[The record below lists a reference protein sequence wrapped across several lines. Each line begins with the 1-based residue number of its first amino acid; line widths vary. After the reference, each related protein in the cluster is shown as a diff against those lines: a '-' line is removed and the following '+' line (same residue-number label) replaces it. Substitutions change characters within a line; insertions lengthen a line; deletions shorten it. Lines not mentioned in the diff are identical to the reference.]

1 MVNDYGLRKGR
12 IAKPVDPTLR
22 PRKGK
27 LAECWACP
35 SLWVNYYSNKMEKV
49 ERKEIGGGSWSYLE
63 HQQSSL
69 YQAIKEFKLPILG

>member
-1 MVNDYGLRKGR
+1 MVNDYGLRKCR

-22 PRKGK
+22 PTKGK

-49 ERKEIGGGSWSYLE
+49 ERKEIGGGVVVLFRI
-63 HQQSSL
+63 
-69 YQAIKEFKLPILG
+69 QAIFSLPGN